1 MIELFLGINLYVWLF
16 VQFCGSRLEFY
27 ALGQNRIERKGEKR
41 RGGGGGSE
49 RYRSHQTMVLYLL
62 TFFAFDKNTHLDD

>member
-1 MIELFLGINLYVWLF
+1 MIGLFSGINLYVWLF

-41 RGGGGGSE
+41 GWGGGG
-49 RYRSHQTMVLYLL
+49 VLK
-62 TFFAFDKNTHLDD
+62 DIDLDD

>member
-41 RGGGGGSE
+41 RGGGG
-49 RYRSHQTMVLYLL
+49 VLKDIDLIKLWYF
-62 TFFAFDKNTHLDD
+62 TF

>member
-1 MIELFLGINLYVWLF
+1 MIDSVINLYVWLF

-27 ALGQNRIERKGEKR
+27 ALGQNRMERRE
-41 RGGGGGSE
+41 RGGGVLKDIDLIK
-49 RYRSHQTMVLYLL
+49 VLYLL

>member
-16 VQFCGSRLEFY
+16 VQFCGSRLEFC

-41 RGGGGGSE
+41 RGGGG
-49 RYRSHQTMVLYLL
+49 VLKDIDLIKLWYF
-62 TFFAFDKNTHLDD
+62 TF

>member
-41 RGGGGGSE
+41 RGGGGG
-49 RYRSHQTMVLYLL
+49 VLKDIDLIKLWYF
-62 TFFAFDKNTHLDD
+62 TF